1 MPLATYMLG
10 KKLVQLEK
18 KVEAKKQ
25 FFAPFQT
32 KQAWH
37 FFIMVPTQKFFSN
50 SRTFQDIPGHFQ
62 LIFQDNHHKN

>member
-25 FFAPFQT
+25 FFAFFQT

-37 FFIMVPTQKFFSN
+37 FFIMVTTQKISFKFQDFTGH
-50 SRTFQDIPGHFQ
+50 SRTFSVDFPGQ
-62 LIFQDNHHKN
+62 LS